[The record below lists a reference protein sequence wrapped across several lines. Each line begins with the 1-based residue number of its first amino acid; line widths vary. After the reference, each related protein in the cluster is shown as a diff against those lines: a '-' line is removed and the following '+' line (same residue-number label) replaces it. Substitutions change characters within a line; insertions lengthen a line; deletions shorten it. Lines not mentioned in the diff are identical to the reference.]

1 MLDKELLGCL
11 SIALTVIGYAPYFWS
26 IFKGQTKPHMFSWVI
41 WTIVNGVAFIGPY
54 SRGAGAGS
62 WVAGFTA
69 LLCVTIAVLSLR
81 YGEKRIVKSDWIALI
96 VALAMIPLWCFTHDP
111 LGALILA
118 ILIDVAGCY
127 PTVRKSYINPYAENL
142 FTWSISGVRS
152 LVSFFAIEQYSL
164 VTMIFPLAMLFTNG
178 GIALLLVW
186 RRFIHKQVICC
197 GDSTHR
203 P

>member
-1 MLDKELLGCL
+1 
-11 SIALTVIGYAPYFWS
+11 
-26 IFKGQTKPHMFSWVI
+26 MFSWII
-41 WTIVNGVAFIGPY
+41 WAIVNGVAFIGPY
-54 SRGAGAGS
+54 NRGAGAGS

-69 LLCVTIAVLSLR
+69 LLCVTIAVLCVF
-81 YGEKRIVKSDWIALI
+81 YGEKRIVKSDWLAFI
-96 VALAMIPLWCFTHDP
+96 VALATIPLWYFTHDP

-127 PTVRKSYINPYAENL
+127 PTVRKSYINPYEENV
-142 FTWSISGVRS
+142 FTWSISGMRS

-186 RRFIHKQVICC
+186 RRFMIKKPMSS
-197 GDSTHR
+197 GGSTRHS
-203 P
+203 